1 VKTYDLIIVG
11 GGAAG
16 YFAGIHAKESNR
28 NASVLILE
36 GSNKTLSKVR
46 ISGGGRCNV
55 TNAIWKPKELVE
67 HYPRGKEF
75 LLNPFK
81 KFHSKDTQAWFE
93 NRGVK
98 LKTEDDGRVFPITN
112 KSESIV
118 YCLEE
123 EARKLGVV
131 IQTNRRIHQI
141 AKKKYW
147 ELEGNEHQYVTKK
160 LAVCTGSNAKIWD
173 QLGALGHSIISPVP
187 SLFTFNIQHPIFEDN
202 SGISFEFASVRIQEK
217 NLKAAGPLLIT
228 HWGLSGPAV
237 LKLSAWGARDL
248 HELDYTFKA
257 EVDFLS
263 NVPYEKLQ
271 TEILK
276 FAAENPK
283 KQVSSQALFGLPKR
297 FWKQL
302 CAFSEIPEYRNYSE
316 FGKNQRK
323 SLLKNLKSLKVEVK
337 GKSTFKE
344 EFVTA
349 GGVSMDE
356 INPIDFSSKLHKNLF
371 LAGEVLN
378 IDAIT
383 GGFNFQAAW
392 TGGYLIGSQIKL

>member
-147 ELEGNEHQYVTKK
+147 ELEGNEHQYVTKN

-248 HELDYTFKA
+248 HELDYTFKG

-356 INPIDFSSKLHKNLF
+356 INPMDFSSKLHKNLF

>member
-356 INPIDFSSKLHKNLF
+356 INPMDFSSKLHKNLF